1 MLQSTDGRPPVALGH
16 VGMTVNNLTPAT
28 DFLERLGL
36 RTVFRGDTLSVM
48 EFRGGTHLVLRQ
60 SDEAIEPGTPA
71 PIDLM
76 VDDVEA
82 AHRSCAEMGLM
93 PGDIASGSIH
103 TSFHIP
109 GPDGYRIKITSSHA
123 GDRPV

>member
-1 MLQSTDGRPPVALGH
+1 MTDAIDERPPVALGH
-16 VGMTVNNLTPAT
+16 VGMRVNKLGPAT

-36 RTVFRGDTLSVM
+36 RVVNRGQTLSVL
-48 EFRGGTHLVLRQ
+48 EFRGGTHLVLRETE
-60 SDEAIEPGTPA
+60 DDIEPGTVA

-82 AHRSCAEMGLM
+82 THGAYAGMGLE
-93 PGDIASGSIH
+93 PSEITAGTIH
-103 TSFHIP
+103 SSFTIP

-123 GDRPV
+123 GGRPV